1 MIIYFSIKRGSIH
14 FNSHGLRE
22 AKMLDLLTS
31 NDIFIHPTSVTRVH
45 GLLFDLDIM
54 NLKPL
59 GKHPFPAQK
68 LLIFSMVITPNGS
81 NSQFHGDL

>member
-1 MIIYFSIKRGSIH
+1 MIIYFSIKLGSIH

-31 NDIFIHPTSVTRVH
+31 NDIFIHPTSVTHAH

-54 NLKPL
+54 NLKSL
-59 GKHPFPAQK
+59 GKHPFPAQ
-68 LLIFSMVITPNGS
+68 
-81 NSQFHGDL
+81 